1 MCLGAQVIR
10 LKEAMEEAA
19 SLSDNASAVA
29 VKLAETEK
37 KAEKQSKQVRARKPF
52 AVVPFGL

>member
-1 MCLGAQVIR
+1 MIR